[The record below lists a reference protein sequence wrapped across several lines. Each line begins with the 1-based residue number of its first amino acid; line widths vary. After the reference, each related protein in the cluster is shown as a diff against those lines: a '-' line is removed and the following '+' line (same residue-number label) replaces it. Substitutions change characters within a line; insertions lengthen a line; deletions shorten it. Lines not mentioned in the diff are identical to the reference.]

1 MNFPIFR
8 GVVIENDA
16 ILAYGV
22 LEIIPQR
29 FQSEALLAANVDA
42 AEVISKVANSSVKQV
57 FLDAHGIK
65 KNKKKH

>member
-29 FQSEALLAANVDA
+29 FQSEALLAANVS
-42 AEVISKVANSSVKQV
+42 SKME
-57 FLDAHGIK
+57 
-65 KNKKKH
+65 